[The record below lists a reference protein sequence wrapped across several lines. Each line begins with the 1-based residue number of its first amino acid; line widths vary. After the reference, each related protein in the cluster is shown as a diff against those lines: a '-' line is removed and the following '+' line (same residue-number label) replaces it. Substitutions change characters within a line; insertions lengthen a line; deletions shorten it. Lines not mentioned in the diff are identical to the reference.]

1 MAVNENLNYRNVR
14 RGGEGRILPI
24 NRDHAIKPW
33 LPSPRKRFSNKR
45 CNHRSTIQTLVILT
59 IIAFNIACAGV
70 YRQRDDAARREM
82 AQLRRDKKSESFAS
96 RSIRS
101 IDIILN
107 SDSFLQLSTIIFDM
121 FRSLINYG
129 IFVSFFFFFYIHIAI
144 SPMKRSIKILFHS
157 FIHFE
162 IRICRESKRIFS
174 NDSKPQ
180 YFHSSR

>member
-1 MAVNENLNYRNVR
+1 MRRRVQIARR
-14 RGGEGRILPI
+14 RGARW
-24 NRDHAIKPW
+24 RSCAAIK
-33 LPSPRKRFSNKR
+33 R
-45 CNHRSTIQTLVILT
+45 V
-59 IIAFNIACAGV
+59 
-70 YRQRDDAARREM
+70 
-82 AQLRRDKKSESFAS
+82 SFAS

-129 IFVSFFFFFYIHIAI
+129 IFVFFFFFYIHIAI

-162 IRICRESKRIFS
+162 ICICRESKRIFS
-174 NDSKPQ
+174 NDSKQ
-180 YFHSSR
+180 YFHSSRWWWIQLYEPSFIIESLRQSWMTISWREMSWL

>member
-1 MAVNENLNYRNVR
+1 
-14 RGGEGRILPI
+14 
-24 NRDHAIKPW
+24 
-33 LPSPRKRFSNKR
+33 
-45 CNHRSTIQTLVILT
+45 
-59 IIAFNIACAGV
+59 
-70 YRQRDDAARREM
+70 M

-107 SDSFLQLSTIIFDM
+107 SDSFLQLSTIIFDI
-121 FRSLINYG
+121 FRTLINYG

-180 YFHSSR
+180 YFHSSRWWWIQLYKYVVYHRVAKTKLDDNRLTWDVVVVSWRC

>member
-101 IDIILN
+101 IDITFLKLGFF
-107 SDSFLQLSTIIFDM
+107 SPTLDDYFRYVSFLDKLWNL
-121 FRSLINYG
+121 R
-129 IFVSFFFFFYIHIAI
+129 FFFFFF
-144 SPMKRSIKILFHS
+144 LHS
-157 FIHFE
+157 HRDFPVKTF
-162 IRICRESKRIFS
+162 
-174 NDSKPQ
+174 D
-180 YFHSSR
+180 